1 MKATAAGVP
10 RLLTILA
17 ALAISWLILA
27 SAAGLSASL
36 T

>member
-1 MKATAAGVP
+1 MNAGGTPIP

-27 SAAGLSASL
+27 SAAGLSAPL
-36 T
+36 I